1 MLSFRSATQSSRRS
15 VTARAT
21 LPPLFCDNEV
31 KLVDAEVV
39 NNTAIATINGT
50 DTNNIAAINRYR

>member
-1 MLSFRSATQSSRRS
+1 LCCAK
-15 VTARAT
+15 
-21 LPPLFCDNEV
+21 DV

-39 NNTAIATINGT
+39 NNTASATINGT

>member
-1 MLSFRSATQSSRRS
+1 
-15 VTARAT
+15 
-21 LPPLFCDNEV
+21 LFCDNEV